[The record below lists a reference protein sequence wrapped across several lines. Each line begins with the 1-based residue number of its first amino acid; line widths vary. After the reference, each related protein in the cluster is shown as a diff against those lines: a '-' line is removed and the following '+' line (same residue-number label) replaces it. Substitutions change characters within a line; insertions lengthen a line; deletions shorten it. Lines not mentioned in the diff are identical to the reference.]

1 MTSETRFPTYEE
13 GNSMSILDGGHSLQP
28 RRTATA
34 RGLML
39 LGATAILL
47 AACGDKGGPNADKPT
62 GQVVARLNGED
73 ITALEVNAELQ
84 GTQIPPNMPRREAEK
99 QALTNIIERRMLMQ
113 AAKNRKLNEKPQF
126 QLLQRRTDEQL
137 HVQAL
142 ASDVASKVPQPSRQ
156 QVDAFIDENPFLFRE
171 RKFFVLDQIQFLRPA
186 NIATLGFESA
196 KTMSA
201 VEAILTAGNIEFRRQ
216 PASLDSL
223 GANPEFIREIT
234 KVLEKNPNELFMFA
248 NQPQG
253 APAPVMVVN
262 EVKETRVIPFTGE
275 KARTY
280 ASNFLRNQNVQKALL
295 AERETQRKLAKDK
308 VTFQAGWEPTVAKPG
323 SAKAIAGVQPTGP
336 GTVAAPTPALAP
348 AAPAPDAALP
358 APADAAPVPAPAG

>member
-1 MTSETRFPTYEE
+1 MSTILGSQIPQTLSLQTR
-13 GNSMSILDGGHSLQP
+13 SLQP
-28 RRTATA
+28 RM

-39 LGATAILL
+39 LGAAAILL
-47 AACGDKGGPNADKPT
+47 AACGDKSGPNADKPT

-99 QALTNIIERRMLMQ
+99 QALANIIERRMLMQ
-113 AAKNRKLNEKPQF
+113 SAKDRKLNEKPQF

-142 ASDVASKVPQPSRQ
+142 ASDIAAKVPQPSRQ
-156 QVDAFIDENPFLFRE
+156 EIDKFIDANPFLFRE

-186 NIATLGFESA
+186 NIATLGFENA

-201 VEAILTAGNIEFRRQ
+201 VETILSAGNIEFRRQ

-223 GANPEFIREIT
+223 GANPDFIREIT
-234 KVLEKNPNELFMFA
+234 KVLDKNPNELFMFA

-280 ASNFLRNQNVQKALL
+280 AANFLRNQNVQKALQ
-295 AERETQRKLAKDK
+295 AEREAQRKLAKDK
-308 VTFQAGWEPTVAKPG
+308 VTFQAGWEPTVAKVG
-323 SAKAIAGVQPTGP
+323 NTKAVAGATPSGP
-336 GTVAAPTPALAP
+336 GTIAAPSPTLAP
-348 AAPAPDAALP
+348 AAPSAGATLP
-358 APADAAPVPAPAG
+358 APADMAPAPAPAPAG

>member
-1 MTSETRFPTYEE
+1 MHANLDE
-13 GNSMSILDGGHSLQP
+13 GMAMIRTLRGVSQP
-28 RRTATA
+28 ARQLGQRPAL
-34 RGLML
+34 RGLLL
-39 LGATAILL
+39 LGVAATLL
-47 AACGDKGGPNADKPT
+47 VACGDKGGADADKPT

-99 QALTNIIERRMLMQ
+99 QALANIVERRMLMQ
-113 AAKNRKLNEKPQF
+113 VAMVRELDKKPQF
-126 QLLQRRTDEQL
+126 QLMQRRTDEQL

-142 ASDVASKVPQPSRQ
+142 ASDIAAKVPQPSRQ
-156 QVDAFIDENPFLFRE
+156 EVDKFVDDNPFLFRE
-171 RKFFVLDQIQFLRPA
+171 RKFFVLDQIQFLRPE
-186 NIATLGFESA
+186 NIATLGFQNA
-196 KTMSA
+196 KTMGA
-201 VEAILTAGNIEFRRQ
+201 VEAILSGANIEFRRQ

-223 GANPEFIREIT
+223 GANPDFIREVT

-280 ASNFLRNQNVQKALL
+280 ASNFIRNQKVQKALA
-295 AERETQRKLAKDK
+295 AERDAQRKLAKDN
-308 VTFQAGWEPTVAKPG
+308 VTFQAGWEPTVPKPAP
-323 SAKAIAGVQPTGP
+323 AKALAGTTPTGP
-336 GTVAAPTPALAP
+336 GTVAAPTLANPQLAP
-348 AAPAPDAALP
+348 AVPVAGGALP
-358 APADAAPVPAPAG
+358 PPVGEPAVPPAG

>member
-1 MTSETRFPTYEE
+1 
-13 GNSMSILDGGHSLQP
+13 MSKDISGISQP
-28 RRTATA
+28 FSRLASSGSA
-34 RGLML
+34 LRG
-39 LGATAILL
+39 ILL
-47 AACGDKGGPNADKPT
+47 VGAAAALLVACGDKGGPDAAKPT

-99 QALTNIIERRMLMQ
+99 QALSNIIERRMLMQ
-113 AAKNRKLNEKPQF
+113 AAKDRELNKKPQF

-142 ASDVASKVPQPSRQ
+142 ASDIAAKVPQPSRQ
-156 QVDAFIDENPFLFRE
+156 EVDKFIDDNPFLFRE
-171 RKFFVLDQIQFLRPA
+171 RKFFVLDQIQFLRPD
-186 NIATLGFESA
+186 NIATLGFQNA
-196 KTMSA
+196 KTMGA
-201 VEAILTAGNIEFRRQ
+201 VEAILSGANIEFRRQ

-223 GANPEFIREIT
+223 GANPEFIREVT
-234 KVLEKNPNELFMFA
+234 RVLEKNPNELFMFA

-280 ASNFLRNQNVQKALL
+280 ASNFIRNQKVQKALA
-295 AERETQRKLAKDK
+295 AERDAQRKLAKDK
-308 VTFQAGWEPTVAKPG
+308 VAFQEGWEPTERKPAD
-323 SAKAIAGVQPTGP
+323 AKALAGAAPSGP
-336 GTVAAPTPALAP
+336 GTAAAPTPASPELTP
-348 AAPAPDAALP
+348 AMPAPDSVLP
-358 APADAAPVPAPAG
+358 APAGEPAPAPAG